1 MGCDIPMRE
10 NSMSQD
16 MGTTKEAVYKV
27 LRFPVWG
34 SRQEKGSELLKMN
47 HIMMA
52 SITG

>member
-1 MGCDIPMRE
+1 MGYDIPMRE

-16 MGTTKEAVYKV
+16 MGTTMEAVYKV

-52 SITG
+52 PITG